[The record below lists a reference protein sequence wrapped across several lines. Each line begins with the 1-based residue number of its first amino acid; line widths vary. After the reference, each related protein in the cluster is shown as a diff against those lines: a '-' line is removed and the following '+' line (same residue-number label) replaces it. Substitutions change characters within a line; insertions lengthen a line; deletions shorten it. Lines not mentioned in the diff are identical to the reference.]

1 MENTMNNRNEI
12 PQQVKQVVSIA
23 ETLLQGQILGMYL
36 YGSATMNKL
45 RPDSDIDIL
54 IITRQ
59 ELNLSTKKELTKQ
72 LLEISGF
79 VGCAEKRPLEIT
91 VIHQKDIIPWQF
103 PPKCEYMYGE
113 WLRKEMKA
121 GMIPQACFDPDIAIL
136 LWQARKSSMTL
147 KGADCKQL
155 ILPIPFREIQKAI
168 QFSLPGLISNVKGD
182 ERNVLLTLSRMWFTL
197 ETEDV
202 TTKDVAAEW
211 VIPQLPETFSSL
223 LKTAK
228 EAYLGNLSDEWE
240 TMENETLALTGFM
253 KGRIEELLKAKG

>member
-113 WLRKEMKA
+113 WLRKEMEA

-168 QFSLPGLISNVKGD
+168 QFSLPGLISNVKKCAIDAIPHVVYIRNRRRDNERCCCGVGD
-182 ERNVLLTLSRMWFTL
+182 SPI
-197 ETEDV
+197 
-202 TTKDVAAEW
+202 A
-211 VIPQLPETFSSL
+211 
-223 LKTAK
+223 
-228 EAYLGNLSDEWE
+228 GNLFFPV
-240 TMENETLALTGFM
+240 ENG
-253 KGRIEELLKAKG
+253 KGSLFGKPV

>member
-59 ELNLSTKKELTKQ
+59 ELNLSTKKELTN
-72 LLEISGF
+72 
-79 VGCAEKRPLEIT
+79 
-91 VIHQKDIIPWQF
+91 
-103 PPKCEYMYGE
+103 GE
-113 WLRKEMKA
+113 WLRKEMEA

>member
-103 PPKCEYMYGE
+103 PPKCAEGRRLQTTYSPDSVPRNTKGYSIFST
-113 WLRKEMKA
+113 R
-121 GMIPQACFDPDIAIL
+121 FDF
-136 LWQARKSSMTL
+136 Q
-147 KGADCKQL
+147 C
-155 ILPIPFREIQKAI
+155 
-168 QFSLPGLISNVKGD
+168 
-182 ERNVLLTLSRMWFTL
+182 
-197 ETEDV
+197 
-202 TTKDVAAEW
+202 
-211 VIPQLPETFSSL
+211 
-223 LKTAK
+223 
-228 EAYLGNLSDEWE
+228 
-240 TMENETLALTGFM
+240 
-253 KGRIEELLKAKG
+253 

>member
-113 WLRKEMKA
+113 WLRKEMEA

-211 VIPQLPETFSSL
+211 AIPKL
-223 LKTAK
+223 AK
-228 EAYLGNLSDEWE
+228 EHATLLEKAKKAYLGDYDDKWE
-240 TMENETLALTGFM
+240 GMETEI
-253 KGRIEELLKAKG
+253 IELVNYLKRSIESSLNI

>member
-79 VGCAEKRPLEIT
+79 VGCDEKRPLEIT
-91 VIHQKDIIPWQF
+91 VIHQKDIIPWQV

-113 WLRKEMKA
+113 WLRKEMEA

-168 QFSLPGLISNVKGD
+168 QFSLPVLISNVK
-182 ERNVLLTLSRMWFTL
+182 
-197 ETEDV
+197 
-202 TTKDVAAEW
+202 
-211 VIPQLPETFSSL
+211 
-223 LKTAK
+223 
-228 EAYLGNLSDEWE
+228 
-240 TMENETLALTGFM
+240 
-253 KGRIEELLKAKG
+253 